1 MDRYA
6 LVLSDL
12 LERHSIRLNIE
23 QATRLVLGKTK
34 VTGYKLLREG
44 KFPLPVHGGGKED
57 YFVRLQ
63 DVAALLCDVQLP
75 QQEQSDQ
82 SGAPPQTTPR
92 RRVGRPTKA
101 EQLAEERRAAL
112 AGRGVGE

>member
-1 MDRYA
+1 MVDMYA
-6 LVLSDL
+6 QLLSSL
-12 LERHSIRLNIE
+12 LETHSIRLSVE
-23 QATRLVLGKTK
+23 QATRLVLGKSK

-44 KFPLPVHGGGKED
+44 KFPLPVQGGGKED

-82 SGAPPQTTPR
+82 SGAAPQTTPR

-101 EQLAEERRAAL
+101 DQLAAERRRADQ
-112 AGRGVGE
+112 

>member
-6 LVLSDL
+6 QVLSGL
-12 LERHSIRLNIE
+12 LERHSIRLSIE

-44 KFPLPVHGGGKED
+44 KFPLPVHGGGQED
-57 YFVRLQ
+57 YYVRLQ
-63 DVAALLCDVQLP
+63 DVAAALCDVQVP
-75 QQEQSDQ
+75 QVAQPE
-82 SGAPPQTTPR
+82 TPATPTR
-92 RRVGRPTKA
+92 RRVGRPTRA

-112 AGRGVGE
+112 ATRGAGE

>member
-6 LVLSDL
+6 QVLSSL
-12 LERHSIRLNIE
+12 LEKNSIRLSIE

-34 VTGYKLLREG
+34 VTGYKLVREG

-63 DVAALLCDVQLP
+63 DVAVLLCDVQLP
-75 QQEQSDQ
+75 QQEQADQ
-82 SGAPPQTTPR
+82 SGAAPLTTSR

-101 EQLAEERRAAL
+101 DQLVAERRRALDRGAA
-112 AGRGVGE
+112 